1 MLRPGESRGSPM
13 RLNVMQ
19 LADKMLAS
27 RGQRTRPSPFR
38 VPRAFLSVSLL
49 VVRVGWYVGGC
60 RWAAAR
66 FQRGRP
72 THRAPRLVT
81 ALPMRFAGLNF
92 YEFCG
97 HASSVC
103 MIFSGHAS
111 SVPEPGE
118 INTVMT
124 HVPSFCYP

>member
-13 RLNVMQ
+13 RLNVVQ

-38 VPRAFLSVSLL
+38 VPRAFLSISLL

-72 THRAPRLVT
+72 THRAPRWVT
-81 ALPMRFAGLNF
+81 ALPMRFAGVLF
-92 YEFCG
+92 YEFSG
-97 HASSVC
+97 VHASSVC
-103 MIFSGHAS
+103 MIFFWPRQQCTRTG
-111 SVPEPGE
+111 
-118 INTVMT
+118 
-124 HVPSFCYP
+124 